1 MIEKLIAEVLGEDPE
16 AAEHAASA
24 LVDLG
29 AEGGRALIAAI
40 QCEESM
46 MRSPLHDVLL
56 AMEDP
61 ELVPDLVPLL
71 DSGHISLRDTVFEL
85 MGFLG
90 DDRVLEPLLRV
101 LADESQIFEQ
111 RSAAVALGHMGRSE
125 AVEPL
130 LIAARNHLGDWS
142 DADAAVKRI
151 LAAVAEEGIT
161 DPLML
166 LPDVAIA
173 LAQLG
178 RHDLGPVLVRL
189 AAFDPATSN
198 LADLDD
204 IYLARSRTVEAL
216 GHVTGPKMVSAL
228 KKAAREGDPEIREEA
243 LTALSYLGLP
253 ESVEIILDYVDDP
266 DYSVRERALGWFELI
281 TGQCQFPDETPPDE
295 LRAWWKNNAK
305 HFASGV
311 CHRRGIPQTLRA
323 LIGEFEDAPILASYL
338 VSDIYI
344 ISGKDLRRDR
354 RGKRRSLD
362 WSILAK
368 QWLQSG
374 KAPVLKAGGLYKY
387 GVLRDTSGLI

>member
-1 MIEKLIAEVLGEDPE
+1 MIETLIAEVLGEDPQ
-16 AAEHAASA
+16 AAERAAST
-24 LVDLG
+24 LIELG

-40 QCEESM
+40 QSEESM
-46 MRSPLHDVLL
+46 APSPLHNVLL

-61 ELVPDLVPLL
+61 ALLPDLVPLL
-71 DSGHISLRDTVFEL
+71 DSYHVDLSIAAFEL
-85 MGFLG
+85 MGTLG
-90 DDRVLEPLLRV
+90 DERALEPLFRALEDDFQVSKQRCA
-101 LADESQIFEQ
+101 AD
-111 RSAAVALGHMGRSE
+111 ALGHMGRSE

-130 LIAARNHLGDWS
+130 LLAARNHLGDWN
-142 DADAAVKRI
+142 DPDAAVKRV
-151 LAAVAEEGIT
+151 LAAVAEEGLT

-166 LPDVAIA
+166 LPAVATA

-204 IYLARSRTVEAL
+204 IYIARSRTIAAL
-216 GHVTGPKMVSAL
+216 YYVTGPGMVSAL
-228 KKAAREGDPEIREEA
+228 KKAAREGDSEIREEA
-243 LTALSYLGLP
+243 FAALAYLGLP
-253 ESVEIILDYVDDP
+253 ESVEILLDYVDDP
-266 DYSVRERALGWFELI
+266 DFSVRERARGWFDLV
-281 TGQCQFPDETPPDE
+281 TGQSQCFDETPPDE

-311 CHRRGIPQTLRA
+311 CYRRGMPQTLRG
-323 LIGEFEDAPILASYL
+323 LIGEFDGAPILASYL
-338 VSDIYI
+338 VRDIYL

-362 WSILAK
+362 WSTLAK

-387 GVLRDTSGLI
+387 GVLCDTDNLI